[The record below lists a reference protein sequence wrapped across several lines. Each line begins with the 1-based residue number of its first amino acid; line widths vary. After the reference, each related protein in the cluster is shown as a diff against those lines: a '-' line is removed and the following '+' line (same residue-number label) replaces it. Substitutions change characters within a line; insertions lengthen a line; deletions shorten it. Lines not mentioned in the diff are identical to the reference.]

1 MGYLLDTNIVS
12 HLVRHPQ
19 GRVARR
25 IAQVGEGQVCTSII
39 VAAELHYGATKRK
52 SARLSSQLDIVL
64 SAFDVL
70 AIERPIDSVYGD
82 LRARLE
88 RAGTPIGAN
97 DLWIAAQALSLG
109 HRMVTDNEREFSRVD
124 GLAVEN
130 WLR

>member
-1 MGYLLDTNIVS
+1 
-12 HLVRHPQ
+12 
-19 GRVARR
+19 
-25 IAQVGEGQVCTSII
+25 
-39 VAAELHYGATKRK
+39 
-52 SARLSSQLDIVL
+52 LSSQLDIVL

-70 AIERPIDSVYGD
+70 AIERPIDSVYAD